1 MSRRSIWDLH
11 LERQI
16 PFRGL
21 DLSVSLD
28 LFNAFGNQSVT
39 EFNTMVNNG
48 PDYWYYLDKPWRESV
63 PANQYYKAVL
73 ERVQPRTMRIGLI
86 VHF

>member
-1 MSRRSIWDLH
+1 
-11 LERQI
+11 
-16 PFRGL
+16 
-21 DLSVSLD
+21 
-28 LFNAFGNQSVT
+28 
-39 EFNTMVNNG
+39 MVNNG